1 MENKNFIRFMGFQ
14 KQSFTVS
21 AAQTHDSGDGA
32 AQTVT
37 LTATDGSGDDFG
49 DIVTPQADGTDLIV
63 VVTASGAESSSRGT
77 KYTTDAVTGSAFAAA
92 ANVAA
97 GDVTRLHSSDVALHA
112 SNGTLTI
119 TGASGANGYHIH
131 ENDTVDVYSYLGAG
145 DADTKVIANVSAAA
159 TAAVASTAFAQN
171 HGITVAAK
179 NYLGANP
186 IADGVTT
193 LQFKSHTGAAADD
206 EITLYHK
213 ANGYL
218 DVCKAMEMALNAG
231 SVGRG
236 TNLVFTDFA
245 NDVVLGNDPFS
256 LGITECHINCA

>member
-14 KQSFTVS
+14 KQSFTLG
-21 AAQTHDSGDGA
+21 ATQAHDSGDAA

-49 DIVTPQADGTDLIV
+49 DIVTPGTAGTDIIV
-63 VVTASGAESSSRGT
+63 VVTADGAETGNRGT
-77 KYTTDAVTGSAFAAA
+77 KYEKDANTGVDFTAA

-112 SNGTLTI
+112 SNGTVTI
-119 TGASGANGYHIH
+119 TGKSGANGYNL
-131 ENDTVDVYSYLGAG
+131 EAGETVDVYTYLGAG
-145 DADTKVIANVSAAA
+145 DADTKVIPFVSAT

-193 LQFKSHTGAAADD
+193 LQFKSHTGGAADD

-231 SVGRG
+231 SVGRS
-236 TNLVFTDFA
+236 TNLVFTDFV
-245 NDVVLGNDPFS
+245 NDVVLGNDPFE

>member
-1 MENKNFIRFMGFQ
+1 MENKNFIKFMGFQ
-14 KQSFTVS
+14 KQTITVG
-21 AAQTHDSGDGA
+21 ATQAHDSGDAA
-32 AQTVT
+32 AQTLT

-49 DIVTPQADGTDLIV
+49 DIVTPGTAGTDIIVVITADG
-63 VVTASGAESSSRGT
+63 AEAGNRGT
-77 KYTTDAVTGSAFAAA
+77 KYTINANTGVAFANA
-92 ANVAA
+92 ANVAN
-97 GDVTRLHSSDVALHA
+97 GDVTRLHSADVALHA
-112 SNGTLTI
+112 SNGTITI
-119 TGASGANGYHIH
+119 TGASGANGYNLEAGETAEIF
-131 ENDTVDVYSYLGAG
+131 TYLGAG
-145 DADTKVIANVSAAA
+145 DADTKVVPFVSTA

-193 LQFKSHTGAAADD
+193 LQFKSHTGGAADD

-231 SVGRG
+231 PVKRG
-236 TNLVFTDFA
+236 SSLVFTDFV
-245 NDVVLGNDPFS
+245 NDVVLGNDPFE

>member
-21 AAQTHDSGDGA
+21 AAQAHDSGDGA
-32 AQTVT
+32 AQKIT

-49 DIVTPQADGTDLIV
+49 DTGSLVAAGTDVIV
-63 VVTASGAESSSRGT
+63 VVTADGAEASNRGT
-77 KYTTDAVTGSAFAAA
+77 KYTTDANTGVAFTAA

-97 GDVTRLHSSDVALHA
+97 GDVTRLHSSDVAEA
-112 SNGTLTI
+112 AGVLTI
-119 TGASGANGYHIH
+119 TGASGANGYNL
-131 ENDTVDVYSYLGAG
+131 EAGETVDVYTYLGAG
-145 DADTKVIANVSAAA
+145 DADTKVIPFASAT

-171 HGITVAAK
+171 HGITLAAK

-193 LQFKSHTGAAADD
+193 LQFKSHTGGAADD

-218 DVCKAMEMALNAG
+218 DVCKAIEMALNA
-231 SVGRG
+231 SNSRG
-236 TNLVFTDFA
+236 KALVFTDFV
-245 NDVVLGNDPFS
+245 NDIVLGNDPFG
-256 LGITECHINCA
+256 LDITECHINCA